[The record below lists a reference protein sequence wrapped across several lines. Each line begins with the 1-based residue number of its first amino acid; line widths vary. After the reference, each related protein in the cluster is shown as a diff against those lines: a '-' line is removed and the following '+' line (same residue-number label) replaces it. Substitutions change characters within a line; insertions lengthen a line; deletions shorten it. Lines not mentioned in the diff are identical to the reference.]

1 MAELYDVIVVGG
13 GAAGSSAAGFTANCR
28 LKTLVLDKRIEDGHL
43 GSFGIV
49 CNFPGFPDAI
59 SGAEIIS
66 RLRRQVEISGGTVK
80 TMTVDGLDVEEA
92 KHKVKTEKDEFEAR
106 TIILATGAAERTGYL
121 TGERELFGRGIFH
134 DARNGAPCTP
144 DLEIAII
151 GKSKLAA
158 EEALFLS
165 KFVERVHFV
174 IPSNR
179 LDVDNHI
186 FSQVQHDRKI
196 ELHFSTSLKTINGED
211 RVTSITVFTGGQEK
225 EIPITTVFTYMH
237 DYQPMNQFL
246 KNIVQMS
253 PNGGVM
259 VNEQLE
265 TSVPGIFACGDILC
279 AKPQLPAI
287 SVAQGV
293 LAGMSVDQYL
303 TTKK

>member
-1 MAELYDVIVVGG
+1 MAELYDVIVIGG
-13 GAAGSSAAGFTANCR
+13 GAAGSCAAQYTASR
-28 LKTLVLDKRIEDGHL
+28 HWKTLLIDKGIQEGFL
-43 GSFGIV
+43 GSLGLV
-49 CNFPGFPDAI
+49 CQFPGFPDAI
-59 SGAEIIS
+59 SGTEIVS
-66 RLRRQVEISGGTVK
+66 RLHRQAETAGAAIK
-80 TMTVDGLDVEEA
+80 TTTVDGLDVEGTNR
-92 KHKVKTEKDEFEAR
+92 KVKAETDEFEAR
-106 TIILATGAAERTGYL
+106 TIILATGAAARTGYL
-121 TGERELFGRGIFH
+121 TGEQELFGRGVFH
-134 DARNGAPCTP
+134 DARNDAPCIK

-165 KFVERVHFV
+165 KFADRVHFV

-179 LDVDNHI
+179 LDVDSRI
-186 FSQVQHDRKI
+186 FSQVQHDIKI
-196 ELHFSTSLKTINGED
+196 ELHFSTSLKTINGQD

-246 KNIVQMS
+246 KNSIQMA

-265 TSVPGIFACGDILC
+265 TSVAGLFACGDILC
-279 AKPQLPAI
+279 AKPQIPVI

-293 LAGMSVDQYL
+293 IAGMSVEQYL
-303 TTKK
+303 TKK